1 MADRGLFIT
10 DYGILKSEIHNP
22 KSTIRKFKIINYKI
36 KDMKPR
42 TLLALFIIPMGLI
55 IAAVPQNKT
64 KQYKLTAEQLLDE
77 VNTRTQ
83 YVTPDAVA
91 DMVIKKNPSIRLIDV
106 RSQDE
111 FEKFSLP
118 GAINIPVTD
127 LLSEEYTDILNQDI
141 KMNIFYSNGTLT
153 ANEAWMVTR
162 QLGYSNNFVLEGG
175 LNYWFDAILNPQ
187 KPASTRS
194 DEEFAKYDFRKSAG
208 LALGGGGAVQ
218 AIQDQGSTS
227 LKPVIK
233 PAGKKKK
240 AAGGC

>member
-1 MADRGLFIT
+1 
-10 DYGILKSEIHNP
+10 
-22 KSTIRKFKIINYKI
+22 
-36 KDMKPR
+36 
-42 TLLALFIIPMGLI
+42 MGLI

-64 KQYKLTAEQLLDE
+64 KPYKLTAEELLGE

-91 DMVIKKNPSIRLIDV
+91 DMIIKKDPSLRLIDV

-118 GAINIPVTD
+118 GAINIPATD
-127 LLSEEYTDILNQDI
+127 LLSDQYADILNQDI

-153 ANEAWMVTR
+153 ANEAWMITR
-162 QLGYSNNFVLEGG
+162 QLGFNNNYVLEGG

-187 KPASTRS
+187 KPASTS
-194 DEEFAKYDFRKSAG
+194 PDEEFAKYDFRKSAG
-208 LALGGGGAVQ
+208 LALGGGATMQ
-218 AIQDQGSTS
+218 TSQDQSATS
-227 LKPVIK
+227 SKPVIK
-233 PAGKKKK
+233 PAAKKKK

>member
-1 MADRGLFIT
+1 
-10 DYGILKSEIHNP
+10 
-22 KSTIRKFKIINYKI
+22 
-36 KDMKPR
+36 MKPR
-42 TLLALFIIPMGLI
+42 QLLALFIIPMGLI

-64 KQYKLTAEQLLDE
+64 KPYKLTADELLSE

-83 YVTPDAVA
+83 YVAPDAVA
-91 DMVIKKNPSIRLIDV
+91 DMIIKKDPTLRLIDV

-127 LLSEEYTDILNQDI
+127 LLSEAYTDVLNQDI

-153 ANEAWMVTR
+153 ANEAWMITR
-162 QLGYSNNFVLEGG
+162 QLGYKNNFVLEGG

-187 KPASTRS
+187 KPATTSS

-208 LALGGGGAVQ
+208 QALGGGGVVQ
-218 AIQDQGSTS
+218 ASQDQGSS
-227 LKPVIK
+227 SVK
-233 PAGKKKK
+233 PAIKSLPKKKK

>member
-1 MADRGLFIT
+1 
-10 DYGILKSEIHNP
+10 
-22 KSTIRKFKIINYKI
+22 
-36 KDMKPR
+36 MKPLP
-42 TLLALFIIPMGLI
+42 LLAIFVIPLGLI

-64 KQYKLTAEQLLDE
+64 KPYKLTADELLSE

-83 YVTPDAVA
+83 YIAPETVA
-91 DMVIKKNPSIRLIDV
+91 DMIVQKDPSFQLIDV
-106 RSQDE
+106 RSQDD

-118 GAINIPVTD
+118 GALNIPVTD
-127 LLSEEYTDILNQDI
+127 LLADKYADLLNQDV

-162 QLGYSNNFVLEGG
+162 QLGYKNNFVLEGG

-187 KPASTRS
+187 KPATTSP

-208 LALGGGGAVQ
+208 AALGGGGVVQSAPSSGAQSAKPAV
-218 AIQDQGSTS
+218 
-227 LKPVIK
+227 KPV
-233 PAGKKKK
+233 AKKKK